1 MRKNI
6 LFAIA
11 IVGCVTL
18 AGCSSKKEVETEGVL
33 KEVTKDMAYDI
44 EVATEVEPATEA
56 KKALRKEEGLED
68 YTEAYKDESPVES
81 ATEGISSTTFVETEV
96 DKELSNMKKIPKIGS
111 SSNEVETELD
121 VQEKLIKE
129 DSSLGETEFELES
142 LVVIRSGL
150 ECSSEEAESVKSSLE
165 EKSHEIDHVVELK
178 KDDPDNWDFSYIKY
192 VGTDGYEYIA
202 YLDKDYSVL
211 SLFSKDIENDRN
223 GWIYLSY
230 DNDAHDVFYPGTFE
244 TQKDDG
250 TPLTITV
257 KPNGEMIDSEGNA
270 VYKEGDAALETL
282 MTETESETES
292 K

>member
-18 AGCSSKKEVETEGVL
+18 AGCSNKKEVETEGVL

-68 YTEAYKDESPVES
+68 YTESES
-81 ATEGISSTTFVETEV
+81 AKEAESESVTAETEAETEV
-96 DKELSNMKKIPKIGS
+96 DAQRKLLKEKAS
-111 SSNEVETELD
+111 LD
-121 VQEKLIKE
+121 
-129 DSSLGETEFELES
+129 ETEFELES

-230 DNDAHDVFYPGTFE
+230 DNNAHDVFYPGTFE
-244 TQKDDG
+244 TKKDDG

-257 KPNGEMIDSEGNA
+257 KPNGEMIDSEGNT